1 MYGGSSNS
9 HSVINIPNS
18 THLMQRAT
26 LLEEQ
31 KKRDKRFWKAFSFFL
46 GMTLILGLVVS
57 LTIYFTYDE
66 QQ

>member
-1 MYGGSSNS
+1 M
-9 HSVINIPNS
+9 PNS
-18 THLMQRAT
+18 THLMQRAA

-31 KKRDKRFWKAFSFFL
+31 RKRDRRFWKAFSFFV

-66 QQ
+66 QIQLDI

>member
-1 MYGGSSNS
+1 
-9 HSVINIPNS
+9 
-18 THLMQRAT
+18 MQRAT

-31 KKRDKRFWKAFSFFL
+31 RKRDRRFWKAFSFFV

-66 QQ
+66 QTQSNI